1 MVKIVENITELV
13 GNSPIIKLKNGPE
26 NGAEIYL
33 KLEYFNPGG
42 SVKDR
47 IALQMIRQAEA
58 DGRLKK
64 GGTIVEPTSGNTGIG
79 LAMAGAALGYNVVII
94 MPDSYSKERRQ
105 IIQAYGAELILTP
118 AADGIKAAIDLGQK
132 LVEENGW
139 FMPMQ
144 FENPANLKAHELTTG
159 PEIIEAFGEN
169 GLDAFVACAGTGG
182 TISGVSHYLKSQNS
196 KIKTFVVEPAESPI
210 LTGGESGPHRIQGIG
225 IPFMSPNLD
234 TKAYPPLIDVTS
246 DEALETARKIG
257 KSAAIWA
264 AYELAKKLGK
274 GQKVLALCADN
285 GERYLS
291 TELYDY

>member
-144 FENPANLKAHELTTG
+144 FE
-159 PEIIEAFGEN
+159 
-169 GLDAFVACAGTGG
+169 
-182 TISGVSHYLKSQNS
+182 
-196 KIKTFVVEPAESPI
+196 SP
-210 LTGGESGPHRIQGIG
+210 
-225 IPFMSPNLD
+225 
-234 TKAYPPLIDVTS
+234 
-246 DEALETARKIG
+246 
-257 KSAAIWA
+257 
-264 AYELAKKLGK
+264 
-274 GQKVLALCADN
+274 
-285 GERYLS
+285 
-291 TELYDY
+291 

>member
-33 KLEYFNPGG
+33 KREYFNPGG

-105 IIQAYGAELILTP
+105 LIQAYGAELILTP

-132 LVEENGW
+132 LVEENGGR
-139 FMPMQ
+139 
-144 FENPANLKAHELTTG
+144 NLSAVSKNLNYLIA
-159 PEIIEAFGEN
+159 GEN
-169 GLDAFVACAGTGG
+169 AGSKVKKAEDLGSV
-182 TISGVSHYLKSQNS
+182 TIITEEEFL
-196 KIKTFVVEPAESPI
+196 
-210 LTGGESGPHRIQGIG
+210 
-225 IPFMSPNLD
+225 NLIN
-234 TKAYPPLIDVTS
+234 L
-246 DEALETARKIG
+246 
-257 KSAAIWA
+257 
-264 AYELAKKLGK
+264 
-274 GQKVLALCADN
+274 
-285 GERYLS
+285 
-291 TELYDY
+291 